1 MFAPNRLITVKEQ
14 WLLLGIVVALVAGS
28 VSMYLYGKGGDASGE
43 ETVLAPKNPD
53 ASIPLRTTEPRAAVV
68 SPVLGELRGNVAA
81 PVRDTPKPAPEIPPV
96 SQVQGAEAIPLPV
109 KPHSFDRIASGESG
123 SAPQTIGVAVMGA
136 VNHPGLYITPPTYRV
151 ADLIGLAGGAT
162 PAADLSEIML
172 TATLIDETTLTV
184 PERAVQHVAGNGVS
198 IRRPSNVVL
207 NPAQYVK
214 RVSRLEQETP
224 RASVPAAS
232 TSGATNTVSPQAKI
246 PAGETLINV
255 NQATSEQLQQ
265 LPGIGPVLASA
276 IIAEREREPFASLD
290 DLLRVSGIGEKRLS
304 AIRPLVTA
312 P

>member
-136 VNHPGLYITPPTYRV
+136 VNHPGLYMTPPTYRV

-214 RVSRLEQETP
+214 RVSRLDRKRRARLCRRRALPAP
-224 RASVPAAS
+224 RIRFPRRRRYPPGRRLLTS
-232 TSGATNTVSPQAKI
+232 TRRPRSSCSNY
-246 PAGETLINV
+246 
-255 NQATSEQLQQ
+255 
-265 LPGIGPVLASA
+265 
-276 IIAEREREPFASLD
+276 
-290 DLLRVSGIGEKRLS
+290 RVSVRYLP
-304 AIRPLVTA
+304 RPSLQNARESHSLHWTISSGSVALVKNGFPRYA
-312 P
+312 HW